1 MPALLLFGVAVS
13 LAGSPLLLAS
23 FKRLHFQPWA
33 LVPRIT
39 LWAAAI
45 IVVIIA
51 AARVGDRRAHLGIV
65 WPTWGGVGWA
75 IVAAAVMFGAPGIS
89 LYIRQRLGLH
99 SQSQSARYQALFS
112 LPFGHRCFIVITAA
126 VTEEVLYRAYAVGI
140 GQFLFGSLWVACA
153 VSVVAFTLAHFKRGF
168 AHLVP
173 VFVSAVV
180 FTLLF
185 AFTRNLWL
193 CILAHAIVDG
203 AGFLAVPA
211 AVHRRAQ
218 LGHNA
223 GKYSVNRT
231 LTRCAG
237 CAGYLGR

>member
-1 MPALLLFGVAVS
+1 MRALLFIGLAVS
-13 LAGSPLLLAS
+13 LAASPLILAL
-23 FKRLHFQPWA
+23 FKRLHFESWA
-33 LVPRIT
+33 LIPRLA
-39 LWAAAI
+39 LWLAVVVVVGIAI
-45 IVVIIA
+45 A
-51 AARVGDRRAHLGIV
+51 ETGGWQAHLGFV

-75 IVAAAVMFGAPGIS
+75 IGAAAVIFVALGVS
-89 LYIRQRLGLH
+89 LYIQQRLGWH
-99 SQSQSARYQALFS
+99 SQSQSAQYQALLS

-140 GQFLFGSLWVACA
+140 GQFLLGSLWVACA
-153 VSVVAFTLAHFKRGF
+153 VSVVAFTVAHFKWGF

-180 FTLLF
+180 VTLLF
-185 AFTRNLWL
+185 VFTRNLWL

-211 AVHRRAQ
+211 AARRRAQ

-223 GKYSVNRT
+223 G
-231 LTRCAG
+231 
-237 CAGYLGR
+237 